1 MVEMTQLRIVGQY
14 LYYCFFQ
21 WFFELA
27 AFGGGSFA
35 WLLFN
40 TFVNKIGCDVLGLK
54 FETNDIPMPFTVIT
68 APIIKIIILTTIFT
82 KCQYFQAQYNQICIE
97 KEHIS

>member
-1 MVEMTQLRIVGQY
+1 MTLIDIPGQY

-40 TFVNKIGCDVLGLK
+40 TFVNKKRLPHKEQTPYLGLS
-54 FETNDIPMPFTVIT
+54 V
-68 APIIKIIILTTIFT
+68 
-82 KCQYFQAQYNQICIE
+82 Y
-97 KEHIS
+97 